1 MGGTV
6 MIVCGV
12 AVAKLGKYMDEQ
24 AKVNSVKMT
33 IVPKRGVEFFIE

>member
-12 AVAKLGKYMDEQ
+12 AVARLGKYMDEQ
-24 AKVNSVKMT
+24 AKVNSVKM
-33 IVPKRGVEFFIE
+33 IIAIKRGFDSFIV